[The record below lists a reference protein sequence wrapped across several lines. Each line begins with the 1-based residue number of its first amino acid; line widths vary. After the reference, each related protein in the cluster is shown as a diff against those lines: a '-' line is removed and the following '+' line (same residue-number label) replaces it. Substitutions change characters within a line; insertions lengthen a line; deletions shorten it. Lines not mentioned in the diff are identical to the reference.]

1 MFLIRNAI
9 LDDHESLIRLA
20 RTVHS
25 NNLPADSNSLHDI
38 LTHSRASFKGEV
50 EPRDRQYIFVL
61 VDTESNR
68 VVGTSCLIAG
78 KGSEKMPRLVLKVRK
93 REHYSRDLQS
103 GHVQITLQLCQDSTG
118 STEVGGLVLASSHRG
133 TTDRLGSLLSKV
145 RFSFM
150 GMSPELFS
158 ERIIGEIMGALTPD
172 GRTMLWDH
180 LGRRFINLSY
190 READAFSRTS
200 KEFITSLFPEVEI
213 YASLLPAEARRLIGH
228 VSPDAVPA
236 LRMLERLGFHHIDEV
251 DPFDGGPY
259 LEAVRDEIPLVR
271 STETSSF
278 KSVVSDSS
286 EMKTA
291 IVCTHRGGDFRAVR
305 SGFRHD
311 DDGVCLPEAA
321 VKALGLEPGMSVS
334 WTPQESSGGDSGHRS
349 AGQES
354 LTT

>member
-1 MFLIRNAI
+1 MFVVRNAI

-38 LTHSRASFKGEV
+38 LTLSRASFKGEV
-50 EPRDRQYIFVL
+50 DPRDRQYVFVL
-61 VDTESNR
+61 VDTDSDR

-93 REHYSRDLQS
+93 REHYSRDLQT
-103 GHVQITLQLCQDSTG
+103 GHVQITLQLCQDSSG
-118 STEVGGLVLASSHRG
+118 STEVGGLVLAPSHRG
-133 TTDRLGSLLSKV
+133 TPDRLGSLLSKV

-150 GMSPELFS
+150 GTCPELFS

-271 STETSSF
+271 ATSTTSF
-278 KSVVSDSS
+278 KGVVSATDELTQS
-286 EMKTA
+286 
-291 IVCTHRGGDFRAVR
+291 IVCTHRGSDFRAIR
-305 SGFRHD
+305 SGVKLE
-311 DDGVCLPEAA
+311 GEALCLPEEAA
-321 VKALGLEPGMSVS
+321 KALGLKPGMSVS
-334 WTPQESSGGDSGHRS
+334 WTPQASSSGLADQSS